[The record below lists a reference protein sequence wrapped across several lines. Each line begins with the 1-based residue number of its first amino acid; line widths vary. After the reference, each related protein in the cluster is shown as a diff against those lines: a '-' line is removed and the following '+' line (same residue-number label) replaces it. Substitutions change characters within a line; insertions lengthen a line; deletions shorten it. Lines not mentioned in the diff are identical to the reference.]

1 MRRYG
6 LYDATRGLM
15 TALAVGLA
23 GLLLWVATQVGVQ
36 STARFWA
43 AMGIVAG
50 GGPRARPA
58 AGARRLDERAAA
70 PDLAGRRSCS
80 ASCRRSSSTGWIL
93 LATQPGN
100 GWHEGRFVSWSHD
113 LGLMGIVHAIG
124 LWHGALAFGFGVV
137 LGMSLDA
144 VPAVERVVEPADTV
158 VEERRPAGRGRAADP
173 GARRRS
179 RRTPSRRATASSPRN
194 NGGFDTGSRVSR
206 PRIPTVRD
214 HAGTA
219 AAR

>member
-50 GGPRARPA
+50 GGLVLALLPALGGWTSGLRLRISPGDAR
-58 AGARRLDERAAA
+58 
-70 PDLAGRRSCS
+70 CS
-80 ASCRRSSSTGWIL
+80 ASCRRSSCAGWIL

-100 GWHEGRFVSWSHD
+100 GWHEGRFVPGATTRACS
-113 LGLMGIVHAIG
+113 GIVHAIG

-144 VPAVERVVEPADTV
+144 RAGVERVDRADAGRRAQARRWPRTSPLAA
-158 VEERRPAGRGRAADP
+158 EREAERAKAPRRP
-173 GARRRS
+173 
-179 RRTPSRRATASSPRN
+179 
-194 NGGFDTGSRVSR
+194 GGQHTVETRDRVA
-206 PRIPTVRD
+206 
-214 HAGTA
+214 H
-219 AAR
+219 